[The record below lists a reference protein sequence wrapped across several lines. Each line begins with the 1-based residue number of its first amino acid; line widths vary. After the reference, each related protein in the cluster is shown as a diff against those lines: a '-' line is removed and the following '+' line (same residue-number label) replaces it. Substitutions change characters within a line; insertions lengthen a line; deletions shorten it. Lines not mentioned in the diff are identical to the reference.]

1 MQDFYF
7 LSNNLFTTYTLQEE
21 FPKLY
26 DFKKDLSSLFS
37 KLQALYDTAKFDS
50 QNEHQFEDDFIS
62 KVLQILG
69 WHTIRQEEKII
80 QGKLAKPDFLLFSS
94 LEDKKAYE
102 KTPFFQCLYQRD
114 FRIQSLQYRY

>member
-50 QNEHQFEDDFIS
+50 QKRTS
-62 KVLQILG
+62 V
-69 WHTIRQEEKII
+69 
-80 QGKLAKPDFLLFSS
+80 
-94 LEDKKAYE
+94 
-102 KTPFFQCLYQRD
+102 
-114 FRIQSLQYRY
+114 